1 MSIYQSSLF
10 IDAELELAEAQEK
23 STGAPEAPSM
33 REDFAYCFGRI
44 LKAAR
49 GAQDERPAETKEPKP
64 ARHRARAWGTR

>member
-23 STGAPEAPSM
+23 SLHGPEAPRL

-44 LKAAR
+44 LKAGR
-49 GAQDERPAETKEPKP
+49 GARDKRAETKTPSES
-64 ARHRARAWGTR
+64 RQD